1 VSHTIVALSTP
12 PGTSGLAVVRVSGP
26 ACADVIRLCL
36 GRTAWTPR
44 HLHAAAFRAP
54 VSRAP
59 LAPAS
64 HTSGG
69 AGEPIDHLAFHMLP
83 GPASPTGED
92 VLEIFPH
99 GNPLLIESILRALL
113 DVPGTRMA
121 EPGEFTRR
129 AFEHG
134 RLDLVQAEGLGA
146 LIHAQSQAALRNA
159 RRLLEGELSG
169 RLRGLRDRLLDLS
182 ARLELDADFAEEEAD
197 PDYASWRPRVAAARQ
212 DVESLLRG
220 FERGRAWNHAPR
232 AVLYGPPNAGKSSL
246 VNALTGRDRL
256 LVSDIAGTTRDF
268 VDVPWRIAGGLAQ
281 LVDTA
286 GLGEA
291 VDALDALAMERTR
304 AQLRDADLKVFV
316 QDGTARPRDATQAA
330 RLAELAAQAD
340 IRVLTKSDAPGF
352 TPPDGMATPEATAGW
367 LVVSNTTG
375 EGLDALAAVLEARL
389 APEDDADEGAV
400 AVTERQRAALA
411 AARDRLAAAEA
422 HLDGRPAGEILAFQV
437 REACQAMRVLLG
449 VVTADDVL
457 ERLFAG
463 LFIGN

>member
-1 VSHTIVALSTP
+1 M
-12 PGTSGLAVVRVSGP
+12 SGP
-26 ACADVIRLCL
+26 ACADVVRLCL
-36 GRTAWTPR
+36 GRDTWKAR
-44 HLHAAAFRAP
+44 HLHTATFRAP
-54 VSRAP
+54 AP
-59 LAPAS
+59 VPPD
-64 HTSGG
+64 GV
-69 AGEPIDHLAFHMLP
+69 AGEPLDHLAFHLLP

-99 GNPLLIESILRALL
+99 GNPLLIESVLRALL

-197 PDYASWRPRVAAARQ
+197 PDYASWRPRVAEARRE
-212 DVESLLRG
+212 VEALLRG
-220 FERGRAWNHAPR
+220 FERGRTWNHVPR
-232 AVLYGPPNAGKSSL
+232 AVLYGSPNAGKSSL

-291 VDALDALAMERTR
+291 VDTLDALAMERTR

-316 QDGTARPRDATQAA
+316 QDGTASAPPDAAQAA
-330 RLAELAAQAD
+330 RLAALAAPAD
-340 IRVLTKSDAPGF
+340 IRVMTKCDVPGF
-352 TPPDGMATPEATAGW
+352 TPPDPAAGW

-375 EGLDALAAVLEARL
+375 EGLEALAAVLEERL
-389 APEDDADEGAV
+389 APPDDADEGAV

-422 HLDGRPAGEILAFQV
+422 HLDGKPAVEILAFEV
-437 REACQAMRVLLG
+437 REACQAMRELLG
-449 VVTADDVL
+449 EVTADDVL
-457 ERLFAG
+457 HRLFAG
-463 LFIGN
+463 FCIGK

>member
-1 VSHTIVALSTP
+1 MPAHTIVALSTP

-26 ACADVIRLCL
+26 ACAEVIRLCL
-36 GRTAWTPR
+36 GRTTWTPR
-44 HLHAAAFRAP
+44 HLHAATFRAP
-54 VSRAP
+54 S
-59 LAPAS
+59 PAG
-64 HTSGG
+64 T
-69 AGEPIDHLAFHMLP
+69 GEPVDHLAFHMLP

-197 PDYASWRPRVAAARQ
+197 PDYASWRPRVAGARK
-212 DVESLLRG
+212 DIEALLRG
-220 FERGRAWNHAPR
+220 FERGRAWNHVPR
-232 AVLYGPPNAGKSSL
+232 AVLYGSPNAGKSSL

-291 VDALDALAMERTR
+291 VDTLDALAMERTR

-316 QDGTARPRDATQAA
+316 QDGTTGGRDDAQAA
-330 RLAELAAQAD
+330 ALAALAAEAD
-340 IRVLTKSDAPGF
+340 VRVMTKCDAPGF
-352 TPPDGMATPEATAGW
+352 VAPDPADGW

-389 APEDDADEGAV
+389 APDDNADEGAV

-422 HLDGRPAGEILAFQV
+422 HLDGRPAVEILAFEV
-437 REACQAMRVLLG
+437 REACQAMRELLG
-449 VVTADDVL
+449 DVTADDVL
-457 ERLFAG
+457 HRLFAG
-463 LFIGN
+463 FCIGK